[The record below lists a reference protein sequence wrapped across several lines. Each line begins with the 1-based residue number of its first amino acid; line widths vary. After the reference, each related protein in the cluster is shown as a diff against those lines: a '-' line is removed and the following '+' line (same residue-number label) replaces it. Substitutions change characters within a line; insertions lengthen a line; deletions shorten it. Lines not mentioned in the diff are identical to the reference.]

1 MRRTTWIGLAV
12 VVLACGVGVAAWRVA
27 VSPVNAAQ
35 VAQARADWE
44 KRWITPLDPNVCTT
58 EPGQTSRFID
68 DAAEHAL
75 RVAGG
80 VLDIAIDA
88 ATGSAQGTWT
98 LHGVQAPWG
107 WLHLQAPPGFT
118 LRAARARQASLATEA
133 RGGHIAI
140 ALDACA
146 RQACDVALDFST
158 EPGAGRWLPAE
169 RLLPRLGLD
178 GDRVLRHP
186 AERARH
192 GLPGFVTLPDHLAA
206 VALAGVAPA
215 GAWRWQARVRQ
226 GASTTVSNGQT
237 GGVLDFVL
245 STPHESADALAAEAQ
260 AMHACVAARMGDAPQ
275 VAAVAYAPEPA
286 PARLSAG
293 TLWLPPTLR
302 DDPALRRAEMAR
314 AIALRHVADAG
325 RLRQTRGAQWLASGL
340 PGAVGLLCATE
351 QEAPAVAQALLQRA
365 SAQATQALQA
375 QAGEVGAV
383 AFAAFDGWV
392 RDYAPLAALDSVR
405 RLSTAQIQT
414 LLAELGGGV
423 RIQYALSAALGT
435 PRATLAL
442 SMPLVTDLRTGVG
455 GRLEGERWRWQQG
468 GWKRLTAFDQ
478 GWALAGTPA
487 DGALWL
493 DAWPG
498 YERDFT
504 DNLAAPTLA
513 AAPHPFSSPHSA
525 GETP

>member
-1 MRRTTWIGLAV
+1 MRRTTTWLGLAAL
-12 VVLACGVGVAAWRVA
+12 VLACGAGAWRVA
-27 VSPVNAAQ
+27 LPTAAT
-35 VAQARADWE
+35 QARADWE

-58 EPGQTSRFID
+58 EPGQTSRFVD
-68 DAAEHAL
+68 TAAEHDL

-80 VLDIAIDA
+80 VLDIDIDA
-88 ATGSAQGTWT
+88 ATGRAQGTWT
-98 LHGVQAPWG
+98 LHAVDAPWG

-118 LRAARARQASLATEA
+118 LHAARARQASLPTES
-133 RGGHIAI
+133 RGSHIAV
-140 ALDACA
+140 ALDTCA
-146 RQACDVALDFST
+146 REKCDVALDFSA
-158 EPGAGRWLPAE
+158 EPGKGDWLPVE

-178 GDRVLRHP
+178 GDRMLRDP
-186 AERARH
+186 AARARH
-192 GLPGFVTLPDHLAA
+192 GLPGFVTVPDHLAA

-226 GASTTVSNGQT
+226 GASTTVSKGQT
-237 GGVLDFVL
+237 GGALDFVL
-245 STPHESADALAAEAQ
+245 GVAQESADALATEAQ
-260 AMHACVAARMGDAPQ
+260 AMHACVAARMGDAPL
-275 VAAVAYAPEPA
+275 VEAVAYAPEPA
-286 PARLSAG
+286 LARLSAG
-293 TLWLPPTLR
+293 TLWLPQALQG
-302 DDPALRRAEMAR
+302 DPALRRAEMAR

-325 RLRQTRGAQWLASGL
+325 RLRQTRGVQWLASGL
-340 PGAVGLLCATE
+340 PGAIGLLCATE
-351 QEAPAVAQALLQRA
+351 QEAPAAAQALLQRA
-365 SAQATQALQA
+365 SAQATRALQA

-414 LLAELGGGV
+414 LLAELGSGV

-442 SMPLVTDLRTGVG
+442 SMPLATDLRIGAG

-468 GWKRLTAFDQ
+468 GWQRLTAFDK
-478 GWALAGTPA
+478 GWALAESA

-493 DAWPG
+493 DTWPG

-504 DNLAAPTLA
+504 DNLAAPVLA
-513 AAPHPFSSPHSA
+513 AAASNSSPSA
-525 GETP
+525 GATP

>member
-1 MRRTTWIGLAV
+1 MRRTTWLGLAAA
-12 VVLACGVGVAAWRVA
+12 VLACSAAAWLIARPA
-27 VSPVNAAQ
+27 GDA
-35 VAQARADWE
+35 AQARADWE

-58 EPGQTSRFID
+58 EPGQTSRFVD

-88 ATGSAQGTWT
+88 ATGRAQGTWT

-118 LRAARARQASLATEA
+118 LRAARARQASLATEV
-133 RGGHIAI
+133 RGGHIAV

-146 RQACDVALDFST
+146 RQACDVTLDFSA

-178 GDRVLRHP
+178 GDRVLRGP

-192 GLPGFVTLPDHLAA
+192 GLPDFLTLPDHLAA

-215 GAWRWQARVRQ
+215 GAWHWQAQVQQ
-226 GASTTVSNGQT
+226 GSFTTVSKGQT
-237 GGVLDFVL
+237 SGALDFVL
-245 STPHESADALAAEAQ
+245 STPHESADALAAEAL

-275 VAAVAYAPEPA
+275 VEAVAYAPEAA

-293 TLWLPPTLR
+293 TLWLPPALR

-325 RLRQTRGAQWLASGL
+325 RLRQTRGVQWLASGL

-392 RDYAPLAALDSVR
+392 RDYAPLAALDPVR
-405 RLSTAQIQT
+405 RMGAAQIQT

-442 SMPLVTDLRTGVG
+442 SMPLATDLRTGAG

-468 GWKRLTAFDQ
+468 GWKRLTAFDR
-478 GWALAGTPA
+478 GWALAGAPA

-504 DNLAAPTLA
+504 DNLAAPMLA

>member
-1 MRRTTWIGLAV
+1 MRRTTTWLGLAAL
-12 VVLACGVGVAAWRVA
+12 VLACGAGAWRVA
-27 VSPVNAAQ
+27 LPTAAT
-35 VAQARADWE
+35 QARADWE
-44 KRWITPLDPNVCTT
+44 RRWITPLDPNVCTT

-68 DAAEHAL
+68 PAAEHAL

-80 VLDIAIDA
+80 VLDIDIDA
-88 ATGSAQGTWT
+88 ATGRAQGTWT
-98 LHGVQAPWG
+98 LHAVDAPWG

-118 LRAARARQASLATEA
+118 LRAARARQSPLPTES
-133 RGGHIAI
+133 RGRHIAV

-146 RQACDVALDFST
+146 REKCDVALDFSA
-158 EPGAGRWLPAE
+158 EPGKGDWLPAE

-178 GDRVLRHP
+178 GDRVLRSP
-186 AERARH
+186 AARERH
-192 GLPGFVTLPDHLAA
+192 GLPGFITLPGELAA
-206 VALAGVAPA
+206 VPMAGVAPA
-215 GAWRWQARVRQ
+215 GAWRWQARVRH
-226 GASTTVSNGQT
+226 GASASVSSGQT
-237 GGVLDFVL
+237 SGALDFVL
-245 STPHESADALAAEAQ
+245 SAADERTGVLVAEAQ
-260 AMHACVAARMGDAPQ
+260 ALRACVAARMGDAPQ
-275 VAAVAYAPEPA
+275 VQAVAFAPA
-286 PARLSAG
+286 STPARLSAG
-293 TLWLPPTLR
+293 TLWLPQALQGA
-302 DDPALRRAEMAR
+302 PALRRAEMAR

-340 PGAVGLLCATE
+340 PGAIGLLCVTE
-351 QEAPAVAQALLQRA
+351 NESPAAAQALLQRA
-365 SAQATQALQA
+365 STQATQALQA
-375 QAGEVGAV
+375 QADEVGAV

-405 RLSTAQIQT
+405 RLSAAQIQA

-442 SMPLVTDLRTGVG
+442 SMPLATDLRIGAG
-455 GRLEGERWRWQQG
+455 GRPEGERWRWQQG

-478 GWALAGTPA
+478 GWALAESA

-504 DNLAAPTLA
+504 DNLAAPVLA
-513 AAPHPFSSPHSA
+513 AAASNSSPSA
-525 GETP
+525 GATP

>member
-1 MRRTTWIGLAV
+1 MRRAIWLGVAAA
-12 VVLACGVGVAAWRVA
+12 VLACGAAAWR
-27 VSPVNAAQ
+27 AALPAGA
-35 VAQARADWE
+35 AQARADWE

-80 VLDIAIDA
+80 VLDITIDA
-88 ATGSAQGTWT
+88 ATGRAQGTWT

-107 WLHLQAPPGFT
+107 WLHLEAPPGFT
-118 LRAARARQASLATEA
+118 LRAARARQAALATEA
-133 RGGHIAI
+133 RGGHIAV

-146 RQACDVALDFST
+146 RQACDVALDFIT
-158 EPGAGRWLPAE
+158 ETGAPGRWLPAE

-178 GDRVLRHP
+178 GDRVLRDP

-192 GLPGFVTLPDHLAA
+192 ALPGFVTLPDHLAA

-237 GGVLDFVL
+237 GGALDFVL
-245 STPHESADALAAEAQ
+245 STRHESAEALAAEAQ
-260 AMHACVAARMGDAPQ
+260 AMHACVAARMGDAPR
-275 VAAVAYAPEPA
+275 VEAVAYAPEPA

-293 TLWLPPTLR
+293 TLWLPPALR

-314 AIALRHVADAG
+314 AIALRHVADAD

-351 QEAPAVAQALLQRA
+351 HEAPAAAQALLQRA

-375 QAGEVGAV
+375 QAGDVGAV

-392 RDYAPLAALDSVR
+392 RDYAPLAALDPVR
-405 RLSTAQIQT
+405 RMGAAQIQA

-442 SMPLVTDLRTGVG
+442 SMPLATDLRTGAG

-478 GWALAGTPA
+478 GWALAESA

-498 YERDFT
+498 YERDFA
-504 DNLAAPTLA
+504 DNLAPPPPFPSSHLA
-513 AAPHPFSSPHSA
+513 GARP
-525 GETP
+525 